1 MMDSFNQLFGPLGK
15 EYCIY
20 FYFMSVFAFLTF
32 ISTII
37 SMLYLLLKSKLDT
50 YSMINSI
57 TLIVSTFLSYFVNRL
72 MYTMCSASV
81 VY

>member
-1 MMDSFNQLFGPLGK
+1 MDSFNQLFGPLGK
-15 EYCIY
+15 EYCMY
-20 FYFMSVFAFLTF
+20 FYFMSVFGFLTF
-32 ISTII
+32 IATII
-37 SMLYLLLKSKLDT
+37 SMLYLLLKNKLDS

-57 TLIVSTFLSYFVNRL
+57 TLLISTLLSYFVNRL